1 MRAEEFADRVDAAT
15 PDPRDRRT
23 GPADRRTDTGPDA
36 DQRMLAVVSALR
48 TLEIDAAPDAET
60 RLRQRRRLV
69 AMAAVRANA
78 DPEHAEDRAAA
89 RTPTGRWAWAQRG
102 TRALGQIAGRRAI
115 AVVATLSVLVAA
127 TGVLVLLAQSAL
139 PGDALYAFKRGTEEA
154 QLVFTRD
161 GEDTGTRLLTY
172 ATNRLTELD
181 GLIAE
186 DDTSLR
192 ATGSG
197 ILAAGADDQASRLLI
212 ETMGTM
218 DAQTIAG
225 TRSLTDVAV
234 DRADPTLL
242 TFVLDWGFGQ
252 GNQLV
257 DLSGRM
263 PAAAQDR
270 AEESVELLAE
280 VVNRLQ
286 LLGAEIDAECL
297 NTPTEV
303 DQLGP
308 VPCSAQTPGDPSE
321 SADPTEG
328 PSAPQTT
335 ESGPTPSA
343 PQTGAPGDPGVPVD
357 PGDPADPGN
366 PGNPQ
371 TGQPA
376 PPAPPPPNVPAPPA
390 PPPPPA
396 NGTPCLSLGVP
407 GVISAGIC
415 VPLPAPP
422 TTPPSAPQP
431 PAHGTRCDFVE
442 IVLGLPVTI
451 PAIYL
456 GGICVRLGG

>member
-1 MRAEEFADRVDAAT
+1 MRADEFAGRVDAVT
-15 PDPRDRRT
+15 PDPRDRRP
-23 GPADRRTDTGPDA
+23 GASDRAAGSGPDA

-48 TLEIDAAPDAET
+48 ALEIDAAPDAET
-60 RLRQRRRLV
+60 RLSQRRRLV
-69 AMAAVRANA
+69 AMAAVRADA
-78 DPEHAEDRAAA
+78 DTEDAGDRAAA
-89 RTPTGRWAWAQRG
+89 TRARSNRWAWAQRG
-102 TRALGQIAGRRAI
+102 TRALGRIAGRRAI

-192 ATGSG
+192 AAGSG
-197 ILAAGADDQASRLLI
+197 ILAAGGDDQASQLLI
-212 ETMGTM
+212 ETMETM
-218 DAQTIAG
+218 DAQTIEG
-225 TRSLTDVAV
+225 TRSLTGVAV
-234 DRADPTLL
+234 DRADPRLL

-252 GNQLV
+252 GNQLI
-257 DLSGRM
+257 DLSDRM

-286 LLGAEIDAECL
+286 LLGDEIDAECL
-297 NTPTEV
+297 DSPTEF
-303 DQLGP
+303 DHLGP
-308 VPCSAQTPGDPSE
+308 VPCSALTPDDPSE
-321 SADPTEG
+321 SADPTED
-328 PSAPQTT
+328 PRANQTTQSEPTQPAPQTT
-335 ESGPTPSA
+335 V
-343 PQTGAPGDPGVPVD
+343 PGDPGGPVD
-357 PGDPADPGN
+357 PGDPGDPGA
-366 PGNPQ
+366 PQ

-376 PPAPPPPNVPAPPA
+376 PPAPPAPNVPA

-396 NGTPCLSLGVP
+396 DGTPCLSLGVP

-415 VPLPAPP
+415 VPIPVPP
-422 TTPPSAPQP
+422 APQP
-431 PAHGTRCDFVE
+431 PAPPQPPPDGTSCSLGV
-442 IVLGLPVTI
+442 VLGI
-451 PAIYL
+451 PILGIYL